1 MMLKAHQEFKSA
13 EQLVKSS
20 KKNIQTQS
28 LFLRSPGQEA
38 QEFHANL
45 ICILISGTNQNLK
58 EKKKECFQKTH
69 CVCHWNQN
77 LEDNYSNIKI
87 VLLISM
93 KETT

>member
-13 EQLVKSS
+13 EQLVESS

-38 QEFHANL
+38 QELHANL

-58 EKKKECFQKTH
+58 EKKKNASRRPTVSVTETRI
-69 CVCHWNQN
+69 
-77 LEDNYSNIKI
+77 LKI
-87 VLLISM
+87 
-93 KETT
+93 TTPTSK